1 MCLLSSDKSEPCVL
15 RSCAKASL
23 AFHCRTKLQ
32 SNALVCLGPAP
43 RSTFSAAQARAR
55 ALDLERKA
63 LHKSALQPL
72 RLQTALVQAPLPLLR
87 HSQDVGPRAHRE
99 GELMALRQLDTET
112 RERVMTGVLVAW
124 RPGVGES
131 APLRVAMLVT
141 AFRCQGRPNST
152 SKAQELAVQMHE
164 IDHGCACFGGLIRVA
179 LECF

>member
-1 MCLLSSDKSEPCVL
+1 M
-15 RSCAKASL
+15 
-23 AFHCRTKLQ
+23 
-32 SNALVCLGPAP
+32 LGPGSSQHFFRGPGARKSV
-43 RSTFSAAQARAR
+43 RSGA
-55 ALDLERKA
+55 EA